1 MFSQFLPSH
10 LVPFAELSPW
20 LIGAVALAHFAGFFI
35 RGAFGFGSNMP
46 IVLATTWLLSPHH
59 AIILVMLT
67 ATAAQVHLMPQGVRA
82 ADWRVVWTVTPGL
95 AFGIVV
101 GTWLFAELEA
111 DGLILVMAALIIF
124 ILLLDRFHLIE
135 RISALLPIR
144 SPLTAT
150 TLAAIG
156 STAGTVCGG
165 GTVYF
170 LVVYFKLVCRTAQAL
185 RGTNIAISGLF
196 VITRV
201 AAIAVTGL
209 IAPRYLIEAA
219 LLLPV
224 VILGT
229 WSGSR
234 AFHRSSPERFYL
246 ALQILLFLAAL
257 ALIGKGLFAVL

>member
-95 AFGIVV
+95 ALGIVV

-111 DGLILVMAALIIF
+111 DGLILVMAA
-124 ILLLDRFHLIE
+124 RPPAPSAAAA
-135 RISALLPIR
+135 RSISSSSISSWSAARRRRCGVPI
-144 SPLTAT
+144 SP
-150 TLAAIG
+150 
-156 STAGTVCGG
+156 S
-165 GTVYF
+165 
-170 LVVYFKLVCRTAQAL
+170 
-185 RGTNIAISGLF
+185 
-196 VITRV
+196 
-201 AAIAVTGL
+201 
-209 IAPRYLIEAA
+209 
-219 LLLPV
+219 PV
-224 VILGT
+224 
-229 WSGSR
+229 
-234 AFHRSSPERFYL
+234 SSS
-246 ALQILLFLAAL
+246 
-257 ALIGKGLFAVL
+257 